1 MQIQGSV
8 ALVTGA
14 NRGLGREIARQL
26 VERGATVYAAARRPE
41 SIDLDGVTAI
51 RLDITDAAQ
60 VADAARQA
68 GDTTLLI
75 NNAGIATGADLVAG
89 DLELARREMDT
100 HFWGTA
106 SMLRAFAPALGA
118 NGGGAVV
125 NVLSALSWFSIP
137 GSGAYHAAK
146 AAEWALTN
154 SARVELAAQG
164 TLVTGVHLGAADTDI
179 TRGYDGPKISPS
191 EVAEAVLAGVEAGS
205 TEVIVDDWSR
215 LVKATLADD
224 PATRDARL
232 AAALSQ
238 AVAGGR

>member
-1 MQIQGSV
+1 
-8 ALVTGA
+8 
-14 NRGLGREIARQL
+14 
-26 VERGATVYAAARRPE
+26 
-41 SIDLDGVTAI
+41 
-51 RLDITDAAQ
+51 
-60 VADAARQA
+60 
-68 GDTTLLI
+68 
-75 NNAGIATGADLVAG
+75 
-89 DLELARREMDT
+89 MDT